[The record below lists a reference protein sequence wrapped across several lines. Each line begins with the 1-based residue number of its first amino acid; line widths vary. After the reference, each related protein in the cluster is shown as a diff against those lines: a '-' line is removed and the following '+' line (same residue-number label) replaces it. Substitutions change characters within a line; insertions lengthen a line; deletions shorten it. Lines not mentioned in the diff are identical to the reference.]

1 MNSFLCKRALY
12 LNCYVTKKKMND
24 QRKNFTVEHMY
35 MAVLFIG
42 KYGYLFFVTI
52 QLDQYIR
59 LQD

>member
-1 MNSFLCKRALY
+1 
-12 LNCYVTKKKMND
+12 MND